1 MGCFT
6 MLWGSPERNFMITKA
21 NRYGECFDSVTLK
34 KKVGGKYVGACGA
47 FREGERI
54 TFKLTLPRGI
64 GASGAVLRLTPDG
77 GAPKDHPFEV
87 SEHGL
92 TEEYTLTLRPRTGLY
107 FYEILILRGLET
119 LFSDT
124 DDNDGIS
131 FSQTEGN
138 KFTLLIYGKEYT
150 VPTGFSQGIMY
161 HIFVD
166 RFSRSDSFE
175 VPRRTDAEYEGDWYG
190 GRLQYA
196 KVRGGHVENNRFFGG
211 NLYGVIDKLDYL
223 SSLGV
228 STIYLS
234 PIFEAYS
241 NHKYDTG
248 NYMKVDEGFGGDEAL
263 KKLIDEAH
271 ARGMKII
278 LDGVFNHTG
287 DDSVYFNKKE
297 KYPVVGAYNGKDSVY
312 YPWFT
317 FTEREDGTVSYTS
330 WWGIEIMPRLNQ
342 HKKEC
347 RDFFCAEGGVC
358 DKYMKMGIDGFR
370 LDVADE
376 LCDPFLY
383 EFRERLRTVNPE
395 AMLIGEVWENA
406 VTKSSYGER
415 RHYFEGRQLDSVMNY
430 PLRTAVIDAFLYS
443 DAEPL
448 AYTLKMIYATY
459 PHSVCHNLMNIIGTH
474 DTDRILSVLGESNGE
489 MLTPSEADNSRLT
502 KKMRAVAE
510 KRLMAASAVQY
521 TVYGFPSLYY
531 GDEAGM
537 EGLYDPFCR
546 RPYPWGRE
554 NEELLEH
561 YKRLGRIRRD
571 PIFDGGDFK
580 ILYSSGGLLIYE
592 REKDGRTVTVAVNF
606 SEERVPL
613 PIAIIGRDMY
623 SDGDVGMR
631 ELSAYGFC
639 IVEAKKD

>member
-1 MGCFT
+1 
-6 MLWGSPERNFMITKA
+6 MITKA
-21 NRYGECFDSVTLK
+21 NRYSECFDSITLK
-34 KKVGGKYVGACGA
+34 KRVGGKDADRCGA
-47 FREGERI
+47 FREGDRI
-54 TFKLTLPRGI
+54 TFKLSLPRSV
-64 GASGAVLRLTPDG
+64 GASGAVLRLTRDG
-77 GAPKDHPFEV
+77 GSPKDHPFEV

-92 TEEYTLTLRPRTGLY
+92 TEEYSLTLKPRQGLY

-124 DDNDGIS
+124 DNNTDIS
-131 FSQTEGN
+131 FSQAEGN
-138 KFTLLIYGKEYT
+138 KFTLLIYGKDYKA
-150 VPTGFSQGIMY
+150 PTGFSQGIMY
-161 HIFVD
+161 HVFVD
-166 RFSRSDSFE
+166 RFSRAEGFE
-175 VPRRTDAEYEGDWYG
+175 IPRRDDAEYEDDWYG

-196 KVRGGHVENNRFFGG
+196 GIRGGHVENNRFFGG
-211 NLYGVIDKLDYL
+211 NLYGVIDRLDYL
-223 SSLGV
+223 ENLGV

-263 KKLIDEAH
+263 ERLIKEAH

-287 DDSVYFNKKE
+287 DDSLYFNKKG
-297 KYPVVGAYNGKDSVY
+297 KYPTVGAYNSKESLY

-358 DKYMKMGIDGFR
+358 DKYMKMGVDGFR

-383 EFRERLRTVNPE
+383 EFRERLRSVNPE

-415 RHYFEGRQLDSVMNY
+415 RHYFEGSQLDSVMNY
-430 PLRTAVIDAFLYS
+430 PFRTAVIDAFLYS

-448 AYTLKMIYATY
+448 AYTLNMIYATY
-459 PHSVCHNLMNIIGTH
+459 PREVSHNLMNIIGTH
-474 DTDRILSVLGESNGE
+474 DTDRILSVLGETNGE
-489 MLTPSEADNSRLT
+489 LLTPAEADKFRLT
-502 KKMRAVAE
+502 KKMRAIAE

-554 NEELLEH
+554 NAELLEH
-561 YKRLGRIRRD
+561 YKRLGRIRRH
-571 PIFDGGDFK
+571 PVFDGGEFK
-580 ILYSSGGLLIYE
+580 ILYSSGGLLVYE
-592 REKDGRTVTVAVNF
+592 RANDEGSVTVAVNF
-606 SEERVPL
+606 TEESLLL
-613 PIAIIGRDMY
+613 PFAVMGRDMY
-623 SDGDVGMR
+623 FGGEAVIK
-631 ELSAYGFC
+631 ELDAYGFC
-639 IVEAKKD
+639 IVESKKD

>member
-1 MGCFT
+1 
-6 MLWGSPERNFMITKA
+6 MITKA
-21 NRYGECFDSVTLK
+21 NRYGECLDSVSLRK
-34 KKVGGKYVGACGA
+34 RVGGKEVGSCGA

-54 TFKLTLPRGI
+54 TFKLSIPRSV
-64 GASGAVLRLTPDG
+64 GASGAVLRLRRDG
-77 GAPKDHPFEV
+77 GEIGDLPFEIC
-87 SEHGL
+87 EHGL
-92 TEEYTLTLRPRTGLY
+92 TEEYTLSIKPKTGLY
-107 FYEILILRGLET
+107 FYELLILRGLET

-124 DDNDGIS
+124 DNNSDIS
-131 FSQTEGN
+131 FSQSEG
-138 KFTLLIYGKEYT
+138 KPFTLLIYDGEYT
-150 VPTGFSQGIMY
+150 APFGFSGGIMY

-166 RFSRSDSFE
+166 RFSRSDNFE
-175 VPRRTDAEYEGDWYG
+175 MPRRSDAEYEEDWYG

-196 KVRGGHVENNRFFGG
+196 RVRGGHVENNRFFGG

-223 SSLGV
+223 ESLGV

-263 KKLIDEAH
+263 KKLIEEAH
-271 ARGMKII
+271 KRGMKII

-317 FTEREDGTVSYTS
+317 FTEREDGTLSYTS

-383 EFRERLRTVNPE
+383 EFRERLRKVNPE

-430 PLRTAVIDAFLYS
+430 PFRTAVIDAFLYS

-489 MLTPSEADNSRLT
+489 MLTPREADSFRLT
-502 KKMRAVAE
+502 KKMHAAAV

-561 YKRLGRIRRD
+561 YKRLGRIRKN

-580 ILYSSGGLLIYE
+580 VLHSSGGLLIYE
-592 REKDGRTVTVAVNF
+592 REKDGRAVTVAVNF
-606 SEERVPL
+606 SEERVSL
-613 PIAIIGRDMY
+613 PMAIIGRDIY
-623 SDGDVGMR
+623 SDGEAGIK
-631 ELSAYGFC
+631 ELPAYGFC
-639 IVEAKKD
+639 IVEAKKNEMKK